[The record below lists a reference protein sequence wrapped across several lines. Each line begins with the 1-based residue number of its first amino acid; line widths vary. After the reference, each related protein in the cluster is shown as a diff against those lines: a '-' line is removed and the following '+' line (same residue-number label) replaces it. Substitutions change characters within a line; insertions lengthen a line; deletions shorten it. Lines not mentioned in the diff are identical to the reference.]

1 MDQQQAPREGVTGFP
16 RVRDAEPGRKPA
28 VPEPLDN
35 PVFSALSTAHA
46 AIAQRHGRALR
57 YPADVSPFMAL
68 PSQPD
73 GDDWRNLA
81 LLTRGGN
88 VTFFAPPEHIPDDWE
103 KVFELEGLQMVDA
116 GVGPAHDEGIV
127 TLGRDD
133 VPEMLDLAARTK
145 PGPFLPGTVTLGT
158 YLGIRAEGALVAMAG
173 ERFRFPGG
181 TEISA
186 VCTAEEWRGRG
197 LAARLIKVLSASIRE
212 RGDVPFLHVVA
223 ANRGAIRLYEAL
235 GFATRTDTTVVGLR
249 YRGNTL
255 PSHH

>member
-1 MDQQQAPREGVTGFP
+1 MRQQQFPREGAAGLPGP
-16 RVRDAEPGRKPA
+16 RNAEPGWKPA
-28 VPEPLDN
+28 APEPLDN

-46 AIAQRHGRALR
+46 GIAQRHGRALR

-81 LLTRGGN
+81 LLAAGGD

-103 KVFELEGLQMVDA
+103 KVLELEGMQMVDA
-116 GVGPAHDEGIV
+116 GVGPADDADVV
-127 TLGRDD
+127 TLGPQD
-133 VPEMLDLAARTK
+133 VPEMLDLAARTR
-145 PGPFLPGTVTLGT
+145 PGPFLPGTITLGT
-158 YLGIRAEGALVAMAG
+158 YLGIREDGALVAMAG

-186 VCTAEEWRGRG
+186 VCTSEQWRGRG
-197 LAARLIKVLSASIRE
+197 LAARLIRVLSARIRE
-212 RGDVPFLHVVA
+212 HGDLPFLHVVA
-223 ANRGAIRLYEAL
+223 ANRGAIRLYEEL

-255 PSHH
+255 HSPH